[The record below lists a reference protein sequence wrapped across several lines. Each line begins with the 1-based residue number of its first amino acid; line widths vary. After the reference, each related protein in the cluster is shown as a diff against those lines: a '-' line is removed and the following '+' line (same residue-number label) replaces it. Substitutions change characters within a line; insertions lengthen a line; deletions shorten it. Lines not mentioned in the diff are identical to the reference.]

1 MRFKLA
7 GFSNRRSFS
16 VIRFVNN
23 KPDFVPCFMSNS
35 IVKCESEI
43 KRLEAS
49 GSEGSWK
56 LHVLLDDGDWC
67 LMTDEIYNYCMYQQ
81 GVRA

>member
-1 MRFKLA
+1 MKLA
-7 GFSNRRSFS
+7 GSTNKRTFS
-16 VIRFVNN
+16 VIRFVRN
-23 KPDFVPCFMSNS
+23 KPDFVPCFITNS
-35 IVKCESEI
+35 ILKCENEI

-49 GSEGSWK
+49 GAEGSWK

-67 LMTDEIYNYCMYQQ
+67 LMTDDIYNYCIYQQ